1 MYTFAPL
8 PPINTLDQHGGLLAA
23 FCLCLFIVLIAM
35 SILEDSSVTVK
46 SFAVI
51 ICFFLPLSYVTY
63 KSFTTGE
70 ITERANVKV
79 EAKLVGFV
87 AEGYNESQG
96 SGKHTKRVD
105 VHNTYVVYEVD
116 GTRTLFP
123 ASTGMS
129 YPETAILYRN

>member
-23 FCLCLFIVLIAM
+23 FCLCLLIVLIAM
-35 SILEDSSVTVK
+35 SKLEDSSVTANL
-46 SFAVI
+46 AVI

-87 AEGYNESQG
+87 AEGYNEEIK
-96 SGKHTKRVD
+96 SGKYTRRVD
-105 VHNTYVVYEVD
+105 VHNTYVVYEVN
-116 GTRTLFP
+116 GARALFP
-123 ASTGMS
+123 AGTGMT